1 MVPRRRLP
9 GAVALTRSDDGQGV
23 LFRSDVELGTD
34 AWEFAVLATSLDLGV
49 HSLAQLRRARAG
61 LKNALD
67 KVRNQWGRG
76 GSTASDQK
84 SCFSASCKVRRS

>member
-1 MVPRRRLP
+1 M
-9 GAVALTRSDDGQGV
+9 LTRGDDRQAD
-23 LFRSDVELGTD
+23 LFRADEEPGTGV
-34 AWEFAVLATSLDLGV
+34 WEFAVPATSLDIEDL
-49 HSLAQLRRARAG
+49 SLAELRRDRAD

-67 KVRNQWGRG
+67 EVRNQWGRG